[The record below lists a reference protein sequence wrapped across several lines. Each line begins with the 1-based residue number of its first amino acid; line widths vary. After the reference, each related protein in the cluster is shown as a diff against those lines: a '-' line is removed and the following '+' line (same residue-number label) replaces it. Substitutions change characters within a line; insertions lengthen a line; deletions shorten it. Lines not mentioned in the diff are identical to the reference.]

1 MSVDISTDTLLNYL
15 VQHWIAVSITTTIVF
30 LLAFAAGVFQKSY
43 KNAPP
48 VVKAGIPI
56 LGNFIGFA
64 KDPVGFV
71 RQSYEKMGEVF
82 TLRMFGQRITF
93 LIGPDAHTP
102 FFRASDEDADQ
113 AEVYKFMTPVFGK
126 GIVYDAPL
134 KLRVQQLK
142 FVSASLKAAQLRT
155 YIPKVIMEA
164 ETYFDKWG
172 DAGEVSLLEALSELT
187 ILTASRCLMGKEIRE
202 NLFEKVAQLY
212 ADMDGGITPLTVFYP
227 SLPTAAHKKRDA
239 ARNEMSKL
247 FSKVIQKRRAS
258 GEKQDDCLQ
267 AFIECQ
273 YKDGSYLTD
282 DSITGL
288 MIALLFAGQHTSSI
302 TSTWAALHILHNPAI
317 LERVLAEQSAVLGP
331 SGELS
336 WDALNQMD
344 LMYNCIKEVLRM
356 WPPLI
361 FLMRK
366 AKKDIQVGSYTVP
379 AGDTI
384 FAAPSVSMR
393 LPSVYS
399 NPDTFDPDRFSKGRE
414 EDAKKP
420 FSFIGF
426 GGGMHGCMGE
436 QFAYI
441 QVKTILSVLLRR
453 YELIPVQKELP
464 QPNYKA
470 MVVGPL
476 SDTTRVRYRRRVPVP

>member
-1 MSVDISTDTLLNYL
+1 MVAELSPAAVIDYIAL
-15 VQHWIAVSITTTIVF
+15 HWIAVSATTTVVLF
-30 LLAFAAGVFQKSY
+30 VAYLAGLFQKSY

-48 VVKAGIPI
+48 LLSSGVPI

-71 RQSYEKMGEVF
+71 RQSYNKLGSVF

-93 LIGPDAHTP
+93 LIGPEAHTP
-102 FFRASDEDADQ
+102 FFRASDEEADQ

-134 KLRVQQLK
+134 KLRMQQLK
-142 FVSASLKAAQLRT
+142 FVSASLKATQLRT

-164 ETYFDKWG
+164 EMYFDKWA
-172 DAGEVSLLEALSELT
+172 DSGEVSLLEALSELT

-227 SLPTAAHKKRDA
+227 SLPTAAHKKRNA
-239 ARNEMSKL
+239 ARAEMSNL

-258 GEKQDDCLQ
+258 GERQEDCLQ

-273 YKDGSYLTD
+273 YKDGSFLTD
-282 DSITGL
+282 DAITGL

-302 TSTWAALHILHNPAI
+302 TSTWAVLHMLHQPDILK
-317 LERVLAEQSAVLGP
+317 RVMAEQDSVLGP
-331 SGELS
+331 SGELT
-336 WDALNQMD
+336 WDGLNGLN

-366 AKKDIQVGSYTVP
+366 AKKDINVAGYTVP

-393 LPSVYS
+393 LPSVYT
-399 NPDTFDPDRFSKGRE
+399 NPDAFDPDRFGPGRE
-414 EDAKKP
+414 EDTKQP
-420 FSFIGF
+420 FSYIGF

-436 QFAYI
+436 QFAYLQI
-441 QVKTILSVLLRR
+441 KTIVSVLLRR
-453 YELIPVQKELP
+453 FELTPLSDQLP
-464 QPNYKA
+464 SPNYKA

-476 SDTTRVRYRRRVPVP
+476 ADTTRVRYKRRVPK